1 MQVIV
6 CVDDDLG
13 MMFNHRRV
21 SKDRKLIDRML
32 EITKG
37 KRILMN
43 HYSEELFA
51 GKQDIFVEDD
61 FLEKAGDQDVCFVEN
76 EPLAPYTDQIN
87 KIILYRWNR
96 KYPADVH
103 FDISLNGWQLVE
115 SYDFKGYS
123 HEKIT
128 EEVYER

>member
-1 MQVIV
+1 
-6 CVDDDLG
+6 
-13 MMFNHRRV
+13 
-21 SKDRKLIDRML
+21 
-32 EITKG
+32 
-37 KRILMN
+37 MN
-43 HYSEELFA
+43 HYSEELLA

>member
-21 SKDRKLIDRML
+21 SRDRKLTDRIL
-32 EITKG
+32 EIIKG
-37 KRILMN
+37 KRLFVN

-51 GKQDIFVEDD
+51 EKQGIFVEDD
-61 FLEKAGDQDVCFVEN
+61 FLEKAGEQDVCFVEN
-76 EPLAPYTDQIN
+76 ESLLPYEDQID

-103 FDISLNGWQLVE
+103 LDIPLKEWRLME
-115 SYDFKGYS
+115 SYDFEGYS